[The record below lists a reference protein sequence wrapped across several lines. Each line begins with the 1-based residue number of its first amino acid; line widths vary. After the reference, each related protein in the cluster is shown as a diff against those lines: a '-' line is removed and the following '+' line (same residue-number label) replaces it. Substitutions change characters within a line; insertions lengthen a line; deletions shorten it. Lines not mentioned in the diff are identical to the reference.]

1 MEIIGA
7 NTDSQNTI
15 IAIPSD
21 THCGSPVGLFPPVT
35 WALSSGGNYT
45 PTKLN
50 ELVFEAWKDSWLEI
64 KKIKERLNARLI
76 VVHNGD
82 GVEGVHHRTT
92 EVITYRLDEHE
103 RIHKACMTSALNLVG
118 FNADKGDMLFYVFG
132 TPAHVGEGGA
142 AEENIAREMGAIPM
156 TPPSANSFFQDGVYL
171 WDTLRIRVN
180 GRLFDIRHQGP
191 HPGGRPWLK
200 GNNFLYMLR
209 SIYLESIRNKGELPD
224 YVIRSHR
231 HTWIPPVTFRDED
244 AVNGNVEIT
253 GFLTPCFQAK
263 TSYGHRVTW
272 DHFTNIGMLYF
283 IVSGNGQTVWR
294 CPRVTIEQIGV
305 YNVDHTN
312 PGASQRA

>member
-1 MEIIGA
+1 MDIIGIDTEA
-7 NTDSQNTI
+7 RNTI

-21 THCGSPVGLFPPVT
+21 LHCGSPVGLFPPIV
-35 WALSSGGNYT
+35 WALSSGGQYAPN
-45 PTKLN
+45 KLN
-50 ELVFEAWKDSWLEI
+50 DLSWQAWKESWLEI
-64 KKIKERLNARLI
+64 KEIREKINARLI

-92 EVITYRLDEHE
+92 EVITYRIDEHE
-103 RIHKACMTSALNLVG
+103 RIHKACMTSALEIAG
-118 FNADKGDMLFYVFG
+118 FNPENGDSLFYVFG

-142 AEENIAREMGAIPM
+142 SEENIAREMGAIPM
-156 TPPSANSFFQDGVYL
+156 IPPSPTSYYQDGVYL
-171 WDTLRIRVN
+171 WDNLRLVVN
-180 GRLFDIRHQGP
+180 NRLFDIRHQGP

-209 SIYLESIRNKGELPD
+209 SVYLESLRVRGVLPD

-231 HTWIPPVTFRDED
+231 HTWIPPVTYRDED

-272 DHFTNIGMLYF
+272 EHFTNIGMLYF
-283 IVSGNGQTVWR
+283 IVSADGHVTWR

-305 YNVDHTN
+305 YNADNYPN
-312 PGASQRA
+312 PGVRT